1 MTAIDKGLSLI
12 RAASANQQLYKIV
25 IDILFYQAT
34 YFKSVIPKLDGI
46 HMLMNFSHAST
57 VIMMIF
63 SRAGHKGDWALHL
76 YAADAILSFFVQ
88 LAFITMLH
96 TTGNWNVS
104 LRDNHCHVYT
114 STDGRKLSN
123 PRHFKMRNGLC
134 RLLFFTK
141 QMLSCH
147 T

>member
-46 HMLMNFSHAST
+46 YFSHAST

-63 SRAGHKGDWALHL
+63 SRAGHEGDWALHL
-76 YAADAILSFFVQ
+76 YAAEAMLSLFVQ

-96 TTGNWNVS
+96 TTGNLDVS

-114 STDGRKLSN
+114 STEGRKLSN
-123 PRHFKMRNGLC
+123 LRLFKMRNGLC